1 MKLKKMRVFL
11 ALELPAALREQ
22 LGELQGRLSFLGRGI
37 KWVKEENMHL
47 TLYFLG
53 DLNTE
58 KIQGLYSCLEDTPRL
73 KSFKVD
79 VSGLGY
85 FPPRGK
91 IRVLWAGV
99 STGSLKLQSLYTYL
113 GDALQ
118 KHGFYIQRRSFI
130 PHVTLGRFRTPMA
143 VSSELQAGGHLQP
156 ETLYGS
162 FVAREIALVQSV
174 LTPAG
179 PIYKVLR
186 RFPI

>member
-1 MKLKKMRVFL
+1 MKKRDGGCWRLIPYTFNIAGPGLSFAAPFFPGPGRVMKLKKMRVFL

-79 VSGLGY
+79 VSGLGIS
-85 FPPRGK
+85 PG
-91 IRVLWAGV
+91 
-99 STGSLKLQSLYTYL
+99 
-113 GDALQ
+113 
-118 KHGFYIQRRSFI
+118 
-130 PHVTLGRFRTPMA
+130 
-143 VSSELQAGGHLQP
+143 
-156 ETLYGS
+156 
-162 FVAREIALVQSV
+162 
-174 LTPAG
+174 
-179 PIYKVLR
+179 
-186 RFPI
+186 